1 MRGRGRAGRETVEDD
16 GEQPRSGLVV
26 QAGEGGRA
34 RGGDEQRVDLGQADV
49 AADGA
54 GLLRLHEQGADG
66 LAECVRC
73 PGGAG
78 VLVTVAAEVVVTV
91 AAGVVVTVADRLEQ
105 GLGDGDLGRR
115 VGDQVAEEAEERPA
129 RVGRAEQRIRLLAE
143 PVEAPDENGLE
154 QRRLGREVAEDGA
167 DADSGPAGYLFGR
180 GGLAALAEDL
190 LGRVEDAAAVGAG
203 VNALRAAAVGPLP
216 VRLGAH
222 RRRLSR

>member
-1 MRGRGRAGRETVEDD
+1 VRGRGRGRGRGRAGREAVEDD
-16 GEQPRSGLVV
+16 GQQTRSGLLVESL
-26 QAGEGGRA
+26 AGGRP

-54 GLLRLHEQGADG
+54 GLLRLDEQRADG
-66 LAECVRC
+66 LAQCVRC
-73 PGGAG
+73 PGGVG
-78 VLVTVAAEVVVTV
+78 VLVVV
-91 AAGVVVTVADRLEQ
+91 AAGVEQ

-115 VGDQVAEEAEERPA
+115 VGDQVAEEAEERPT
-129 RVGRAEQRIRLLAE
+129 RVGRAEQRVRLLAE

-167 DADSGPAGYLFGR
+167 DADPGPASYLFGR

-203 VNALRAAAVGPLP
+203 VDPLRPAAVGLRP

-222 RRRLSR
+222 RRRPSR